1 MEERG
6 ILFSA
11 PMVRALL
18 EGSKTQ
24 TRRAL
29 KDIAPGWPEAAC
41 PYGQPGHRL
50 WVRETFFAFGCWK
63 TRYNAKK
70 NREEWYFVDMT
81 LESGLTYQYAAEPLN
96 IALATGRG
104 RAAPAW
110 FKRPA
115 IFMPRVASR
124 LLLEVAS
131 VRVERLNDCS
141 EADAYAEGVEPVVV
155 PVCCGEPHRE
165 NHGVLG
171 VETHCCGSPM
181 EDERAIPAYR
191 ALWEQINGPGSWDAN
206 PWVWVVEFKRVMP

>member
-1 MEERG
+1 MKERG

-29 KDIAPGWPEAAC
+29 KGIAPGWPQAAC
-41 PYGQPGHRL
+41 PYGQPGDRL

-70 NREEWYFVDMT
+70 NRDEWYFVDMT
-81 LESGLTYQYAAEPLN
+81 LETGRTYQYAAEPLN
-96 IALATGRG
+96 VALAAGRG
-104 RAAPAW
+104 RAAAAW
-110 FKRPA
+110 FQRPA
-115 IFMPRVASR
+115 IFMPRMASR

-141 EADAYAEGVEPVVV
+141 EADAAAEGWQRNAAAS
-155 PVCCGEPHRE
+155 G
-165 NHGVLG
+165 
-171 VETHCCGSPM
+171 
-181 EDERAIPAYR
+181 DPAVHATAARDWYR
-191 ALWEQINGPGSWDAN
+191 ALWEEINGVGSWDGN
-206 PWVWVVEFKRVMP
+206 PFVWVVEFRRVQP

>member
-1 MEERG
+1 MKERG

-29 KDIAPGWPEAAC
+29 KSIPPGWPEAAC
-41 PYGQPGHRL
+41 PYGQPGDRL

-63 TRYNAKK
+63 TRDNVKE

-96 IALATGRG
+96 VALAAGRG

-141 EADAYAEGVEPVVV
+141 EADAAAEG
-155 PVCCGEPHRE
+155 RQR
-165 NHGVLG
+165 
-171 VETHCCGSPM
+171 SAAAS
-181 EDERAIPAYR
+181 EDPAVHATAARDWYR
-191 ALWEQINGPGSWDAN
+191 ALWEEINGVGSWDGN
-206 PWVWVVEFKRVMP
+206 PFVWVVEFRRVHP